1 VKPYSVGAGLAPA
14 LERFALYWHNG
25 RSLGHTI
32 RSATLGQGLLERMPG
47 SAVMGI
53 TGASRGFEL
62 LPPGMDVIKLPSYL
76 AFDHPQ
82 GAVSAP
88 VLPMARDDLTRMRAN
103 LIATFMRDFCPRA
116 LIVDYYPQGNDGELM
131 LAISQ
136 SPATQKVLGLRGILG
151 TPEQTNSQFF
161 SPRMADFIRAN
172 YAAIHVYVDER
183 VFRLEEYYDVPAA
196 LVKMLRYTGYVT
208 RPAAATRQEARAHLN
223 IEAQGRIVVASFGG
237 GQGTEHLWQAVLH
250 ALEGIAQ
257 AFDLA
262 YFAAGPYLEADAY
275 TRLQSA
281 VALHPNWHWTRLL
294 DPLPMWMQASDL
306 FIGSG
311 GYNSLAET
319 LATGAN
325 ALIIP
330 RQLNE
335 REQLL
340 HATSLAKLQALRLLD
355 LETALHEDIAPVL
368 EMCLR
373 EPFPIAGQ
381 LRVKTDGAVTN
392 AELIEEL
399 LL

>member
-1 VKPYSVGAGLAPA
+1 MTK
-14 LERFALYWHNG
+14 RIALYWHNG

-53 TGASRGFEL
+53 TGASKGFEL
-62 LPPGMDVIKLPSYL
+62 LPPGMDVLKLPSYL

-88 VLPMARDDLTRMRAN
+88 ILPVTRDELTGMRAN
-103 LIATFMRDFCPRA
+103 LIATFTRDFRPSA
-116 LIVDYYPQGNDGELM
+116 LVVDYYPQGNDGELM

-136 SPATQKVLGLRGILG
+136 SPETQKVLGLRGILG

-161 SPRMADFIRAN
+161 SPRMADFIGAN

-196 LVKMLRYTGYVT
+196 LVDMLRYTGYVT
-208 RPAAATRQEARAHLN
+208 RPAAATRQEARARLN
-223 IEAQGRIVVASFGG
+223 LEPRARIMVASFGG
-237 GQGTEHLWQAVLH
+237 GQGTEQLWHALLH
-250 ALEGIAQ
+250 ALEDIAQ
-257 AFDLA
+257 SFDLA
-262 YFAAGPYLEADAY
+262 YFAAGPYLEVDAY
-275 TRLQSA
+275 ARLQSA

-294 DPLPMWMQASDL
+294 DPLPTWMQASDL

-311 GYNSLAET
+311 GYNSLSEV
-319 LATGAN
+319 LSTGAN

-355 LETALHEDIAPVL
+355 LETTLHEDIAPVL

-373 EPFPIAGQ
+373 EPFPSAGQ
-381 LRVKTDGAVTN
+381 LPIKTDGAETN
-392 AELIEEL
+392 ARLIEEL
-399 LL
+399 LSQTD

>member
-1 VKPYSVGAGLAPA
+1 MTK
-14 LERFALYWHNG
+14 RIALYWHNG
-25 RSLGHTI
+25 RSLGHTL

-62 LPPGMDVIKLPSYL
+62 LPPGMDAIKLPSYL
-76 AFDHPQ
+76 AFDHLL
-82 GAVSAP
+82 GAISAP
-88 VLPMARDDLTRMRAN
+88 ILPVTRDELTGMRAN
-103 LIATFMRDFCPRA
+103 LIATFMRDFRPGA
-116 LIVDYYPQGNDGELM
+116 LVVDYYPQGNDGELM

-136 SPATQKVLGLRGILG
+136 SPETRKVLGLRGILG
-151 TPEQTNSQFF
+151 TPEQTNREFF
-161 SPRMADFIRAN
+161 SSRMADFIAAN
-172 YAAIHVYVDER
+172 YDAVHVYVDER

-196 LVKMLRYTGYVT
+196 LVNMLRYTGYVT
-208 RPAAATRQEARAHLN
+208 RPAAATRQEARGQLN
-223 IEAQGRIVVASFGG
+223 IEAQARIVVASFGG
-237 GQGTEHLWQAVLH
+237 GQGTEQLWQALLH
-250 ALEGIAQ
+250 ALSGIASSID
-257 AFDLA
+257 AA

-275 TRLQSA
+275 ARLQSA
-281 VALHPNWHWTRLL
+281 IALHPGWQWTRLL

-330 RQLNE
+330 RQLHE

-355 LETALHEDIAPVL
+355 LETALQGNFAPVL

-373 EPFPIAGQ
+373 EPFPVAGQ
-381 LRVKTDGAVTN
+381 VRVKTGGAATN
-392 AELIEEL
+392 ARLIEAFL
-399 LL
+399 A

>member
-1 VKPYSVGAGLAPA
+1 MTK
-14 LERFALYWHNG
+14 RIALYWHNG

-53 TGASRGFEL
+53 TGAPRGFEL

-88 VLPMARDDLTRMRAN
+88 ILPVTRDELTRMRAN
-103 LIATFMRDFCPRA
+103 LIATFMRDFRPRA
-116 LIVDYYPQGNDGELM
+116 LVVDYYPQGNDGELM

-136 SPATQKVLGLRGILG
+136 SAETHIVLGLRGILG
-151 TPEQTNSQFF
+151 TLEQTNSQFF

-172 YAAIHVYVDER
+172 YVAIHVYVDER

-196 LVKMLRYTGYVT
+196 LVNMLRYTGYVT
-208 RPAAATRQEARAHLN
+208 RPAAATRIEARAHLN
-223 IEAQGRIVVASFGG
+223 IEAQARILVASFGG
-237 GQGTEHLWQAVLH
+237 GQGTGQLWQALLH
-250 ALEGIAQ
+250 ALAGVSQ
-257 AFDLA
+257 SFDLA
-262 YFAAGPYLEADAY
+262 YFAAGPYLEAGAY

-355 LETALHEDIAPVL
+355 LETALKGDFTSIL

-373 EPFPIAGQ
+373 EPFPSAGQ
-381 LRVKTDGAVTN
+381 LPIKTGGAATN
-392 AELIEEL
+392 ARLIEEL
-399 LL
+399 LVD

>member
-1 VKPYSVGAGLAPA
+1 MTK
-14 LERFALYWHNG
+14 RIALYWHNG
-25 RSLGHTI
+25 RSLGHTM

-53 TGASRGFEL
+53 TGASRGIEL
-62 LPPGMDVIKLPSYL
+62 LPTGMDVLKLPSYL
-76 AFDHPQ
+76 AFDHPR

-88 VLPMARDDLTRMRAN
+88 ILPVTREELAGMRAN
-103 LIATFMRDFCPRA
+103 LIDTFLRDFHPHA
-116 LIVDYYPQGNDGELM
+116 LLVDYYPQGNDNELVQAFSR
-131 LAISQ
+131 LKA
-136 SPATQKVLGLRGILG
+136 AQKVLGLRGILD
-151 TPEQTNSQFF
+151 TREQTNGQFF

-196 LVKMLRYTGYVT
+196 LVEMLRYTGYVT
-208 RPAAATRQEARAHLN
+208 RPAAVSREEARAQLKLDPQARV
-223 IEAQGRIVVASFGG
+223 IVASFGG
-237 GQGTEHLWQAVLH
+237 GQGTEQLWQAVLQG
-250 ALEGIAQ
+250 LERIASS
-257 AFDLA
+257 FDAA

-275 TRLQSA
+275 ARRQKVA
-281 VALHPNWHWTRLL
+281 ALHANWHWARLL
-294 DPLPMWMQASDL
+294 DSLPVWMQASDL

-311 GYNSLAET
+311 GYNSLSEV

-335 REQLL
+335 REQML

-355 LETALHEDIAPVL
+355 LETALHEDMAPVL

-373 EPFPIAGQ
+373 EPFPTAGQ
-381 LRVKTDGAVTN
+381 WAVRTDGAVTN
-392 AELIEEL
+392 AKLIEEL
-399 LL
+399 IS

>member
-1 VKPYSVGAGLAPA
+1 MTK
-14 LERFALYWHNG
+14 RIALYWHNG

-32 RSATLGQGLLERMPG
+32 RSATLGQGLLERIPG

-53 TGASRGFEL
+53 TGASKGLEL

-88 VLPMARDDLTRMRAN
+88 VLPVTRDELARMRAN
-103 LIATFMRDFCPRA
+103 LVATFVRDFRPQA
-116 LIVDYYPQGNDGELM
+116 LVVDYHPQGNDGELIQ
-131 LAISQ
+131 AISQ

-151 TPEQTNSQFF
+151 TPEETNSQFF
-161 SPRMADFIRAN
+161 NPRMADFIRAN
-172 YAAIHVYVDER
+172 YDAIHVYVDER

-196 LVKMLRYTGYVT
+196 LVNMLRYTGYVT
-208 RPAAATRQEARAHLN
+208 RPAASTRQEARAQLN
-223 IEAQGRIVVASFGG
+223 LEAQARIVVASFGG
-237 GQGTEHLWQAVLH
+237 GQGTEQLWQGVLH
-250 ALEGIAQ
+250 ALAGIAQ
-257 AFDLA
+257 SFDLA
-262 YFAAGPYLEADAY
+262 YFAAGPYLEADAHA
-275 TRLQSA
+275 RLQSA
-281 VALHPNWHWTRLL
+281 VALHPNWHWARLL

-311 GYNSLAET
+311 GYNSLSEV

-340 HATSLAKLQALRLLD
+340 HATSLERLQALRLLE

-368 EMCLR
+368 EKCLR
-373 EPFPIAGQ
+373 EPFPAAGQ
-381 LRVKTDGAVTN
+381 MPIRTDGAITN
-392 AELIEEL
+392 ARLIEEL
-399 LL
+399 LLE

>member
-1 VKPYSVGAGLAPA
+1 MTK
-14 LERFALYWHNG
+14 RIALYWHNG

-53 TGASRGFEL
+53 TGASKGFEL
-62 LPPGMDVIKLPSYL
+62 LPPGMDVLKLPSYL

-82 GAVSAP
+82 GAISAP
-88 VLPMARDDLTRMRAN
+88 ILPVTRDELAGMRSN
-103 LIATFMRDFCPRA
+103 LIATFLRDFRPSA
-116 LIVDYYPQGNDGELM
+116 LIVDYYSQGNDGELVQ
-131 LAISQ
+131 AIMQ
-136 SPATQKVLGLRGILG
+136 SPETRKVLGLRGILG
-151 TPEQTNSQFF
+151 TPEQTNLQFF

-196 LVKMLRYTGYVT
+196 LVEMLRYTGYVT
-208 RPAAATRQEARAHLN
+208 RPAAASRQEARKQLHLDTQ
-223 IEAQGRIVVASFGG
+223 ARVVVASFGG
-237 GQGTEHLWQAVLH
+237 GQGTEALWRAILH
-250 ALEGIAQ
+250 ALETIATS
-257 AFDLA
+257 FDAA

-275 TRLQSA
+275 VRLQNA
-281 VALHPNWHWTRLL
+281 VAPHPNWHWARLL
-294 DPLPMWMQASDL
+294 DPLPMWMQASEL

-311 GYNSLAET
+311 GYNSLSEV
-319 LATGAN
+319 LATRAN

-340 HATSLAKLQALRLLD
+340 HARSLAKLQALRLLE
-355 LETALHEDIAPVL
+355 LETALHENMAPVL

-373 EPFPIAGQ
+373 EPFPDGGSLTIQ
-381 LRVKTDGAVTN
+381 TDGAGTN
-392 AELIEEL
+392 ARLIEEL

>member
-1 VKPYSVGAGLAPA
+1 MTN
-14 LERFALYWHNG
+14 RIALYWHNG

-32 RSATLGQGLLERMPG
+32 RSATLGQGLLEQMPG
-47 SAVMGI
+47 SAVIGI
-53 TGASRGFEL
+53 TGASKGVEL
-62 LPPGMDVIKLPSYL
+62 LPPGMDVLKLPSYL

-82 GAVSAP
+82 RAVSMP
-88 VLPMARDDLTRMRAN
+88 ILLVTRDELAGMRAN
-103 LIATFMRDFCPRA
+103 LIATFLRDFRPDV
-116 LIVDYYPQGNDGELM
+116 LVVDYYPQGNDGELVQG
-131 LAISQ
+131 LSQ
-136 SPATQKVLGLRGILG
+136 SSETRKVLGLRGILG
-151 TPEQTNSQFF
+151 TPEQTNQQFF

-196 LVKMLRYTGYVT
+196 LVEMLRYTGYVT
-208 RPAAATRQEARAHLN
+208 RPAAASRQEACARLN
-223 IEAQGRIVVASFGG
+223 LDAQARVVVASFGG
-237 GQGTEHLWQAVLH
+237 GQGTESLWWAVLR
-250 ALEGIAQ
+250 ALEVIASS
-257 AFDLA
+257 FDTA

-275 TRLQSA
+275 ARLQNVA
-281 VALHPNWHWTRLL
+281 ALHPNWRWTRLL

-311 GYNSLAET
+311 GYNSLAEV

-340 HATSLAKLQALRLLD
+340 HAASLAKLQALRLLD
-355 LETALHEDIAPVL
+355 LETALHENIAPML

-373 EPFPIAGQ
+373 EPFPMAGQ
-381 LRVKTDGAVTN
+381 LPMRMDGAAEN
-392 AELIEEL
+392 ARLIEEL
-399 LL
+399 LA